1 MRFLVVLAVIAI
13 TVYSVIDCARAEDRQ
28 RRGLPAWLW
37 VTVIVVLPGVGGLV
51 WLLVSRTAPDPRP
64 RGYARPSRP
73 VAPDDD
79 PDFLAGLA
87 RQTPRESPQA
97 PAPDVPETPEES
109 GSERDQSSSE
119 RDDPDEDREQ
129 RGKPNSEDGEQ
140 PTREDRGRRSPE

>member
-1 MRFLVVLAVIAI
+1 MRFLVALAVIAI
-13 TVYSVIDCARAEDRQ
+13 TVYSVIDCVRAEDRQ

-37 VTVIVVLPGVGGLV
+37 VTVIIVLPGVGALV

-64 RGYARPSRP
+64 RGYTRPSRP

-97 PAPDVPETPEES
+97 PAPDVPETPDQASGES
-109 GSERDQSSSE
+109 SAE
-119 RDDPDEDREQ
+119 DDGDSD
-129 RGKPNSEDGEQ
+129 SDDH
-140 PTREDRGRRSPE
+140 PTREDRDRHSPE

>member
-1 MRFLVVLAVIAI
+1 MRFLVALAVIAI
-13 TVYSVIDCARAEDRQ
+13 TVYSVIDCVRAEDRQ

-37 VTVIVVLPGVGGLV
+37 VTVIIVLPGVGGLV

-64 RGYARPSRP
+64 RGYTRPSRP

-97 PAPDVPETPEES
+97 PAPDVPETPEQTAPEAEES
-109 GSERDQSSSE
+109 SPEQDE
-119 RDDPDEDREQ
+119 PDEGREDGTQ
-129 RGKPNSEDGEQ
+129 ASRGDGEQ
-140 PTREDRGRRSPE
+140 PTREDPGRHSPE